1 MATTSTTTTDI
12 PLPSLGPNADR
23 GEDISQPTHGY
34 PKIARLMGENPDL
47 AIFRS
52 FRELNARN
60 LLYYQ
65 AELVHLEDQLHH
77 IEWDDSR
84 STDPMA
90 SRTSRDWFWMRASAE
105 TGEGGGQLETVL
117 RIRSILKEYSKLPRM
132 CQF

>member
-65 AELVHLEDQLHH
+65 AELVHLEDQLSGMIQGRPIQWHH
-77 IEWDDSR
+77 
-84 STDPMA
+84 A
-90 SRTSRDWFWMRASAE
+90 
-105 TGEGGGQLETVL
+105 
-117 RIRSILKEYSKLPRM
+117 LPEIGSG
-132 CQF
+132 